1 MAAATA
7 ETDIAKGL
15 LVYFATCERKIT
27 LSLDLLEQ
35 RLFFIFFVL
44 KLFVSFV
51 EVQFFLQLLCFS
63 LVALSGL
70 LGKGLGG
77 VGAAVGVLRGGSKRL
92 HVGTGSD
99 RLGFLAVLSGLRS
112 TH

>member
-7 ETDIAKGL
+7 ETDVAEGL
-15 LVYFATCERKIT
+15 LVYFAACERKIT

-35 RLFFIFFVL
+35 RFFFIFFVL
-44 KLFVSFV
+44 EIFVGFV
-51 EVQFFLQLLCFS
+51 EVQFFLQLLCFR

-77 VGAAVGVLRGGSKRL
+77 VGAALGVLRGGKRL

-99 RLGFLAVLSGLRS
+99 RLGFLAVLTGLRS